1 MKVIL
6 LHGIAGSGKSTLIK
20 HLCKFKRYNV
30 ISKDDF
36 RMIGGNYK
44 FDKEYEGIVE
54 YNFFK
59 SLDYYLTLNQDII
72 IDNTHLNQEFR
83 EKVINRLGSVKHIIL
98 SISPSDNPED
108 HVKNNIHGLTI
119 EEIKKQI
126 SIYQPPSNSFV
137 FSMNDIR
144 KWETIE
150 LIYFSIL
157 SSGIYKT

>member
-6 LHGIAGSGKSTLIK
+6 LHGVAGSGKSTLIK
-20 HLCKFKRYNV
+20 HLTKFKKYNI

-36 RMIGGNYK
+36 RMIDGIYK
-44 FDKEYEGIVE
+44 FEKKYEEQVE

-59 SLDYYLTLNQDII
+59 SLDYYLRLPVDII

-83 EKVINRLGSVKHIIL
+83 EKIINKLGSIKPIII
-98 SISPSDNPED
+98 SILPSKNPQD
-108 HVKNNIHGLTI
+108 HVNNNVHGLTI

-126 SIYQPPSNSFV
+126 SIYNPPMNSFV
-137 FSMNDIR
+137 FSMEELR

-150 LIYFSIL
+150 FIFSIL
-157 SSGIYKT
+157 S

>member
-6 LHGIAGSGKSTLIK
+6 LHGVAGSGKSTLIK
-20 HLCKFKRYNV
+20 HLCKFKKYNI

-36 RMIGGNYK
+36 RMIDGIYK
-44 FDKEYEGIVE
+44 FDKEYEDIVE

-59 SLDYYLTLNQDII
+59 SLDYYLSLPVDII

-83 EKVINRLGSVKHIIL
+83 DKVIKKIDTNKIIII

-108 HVKNNIHGLTI
+108 HVKNNVHGLTI

-126 SIYQPPSNSFV
+126 NIYHPPLDAYI
-137 FSMNDIR
+137 FSMNEIR

-150 LIYFSIL
+150 FIFSIL
-157 SSGIYKT
+157 SS